1 MPVINPS
8 HENSRLMRA
17 SLSIPLCVLILAS
30 LLFWQLQGEVAGKS
44 ALLGGLIAFL
54 PALYFC
60 LKTIGF
66 RQSLEA
72 RQIVRSFY
80 RAEASK
86 LILAAALFALV
97 FAKVKP
103 LDAAVLFAVFFCT
116 QLSGS
121 FAPLFIKTAIA
132 SKTSALSKH

>member
-1 MPVINPS
+1 MQTQSQGIES
-8 HENSRLMRA
+8 SRLARV
-17 SLSIPLCVLILAS
+17 LLTTQCCVFVLAC
-30 LLFWQLQGEVAGKS
+30 LLLWQFSGEVAGKS

-60 LKTIGF
+60 LKTLRF
-66 RQSLEA
+66 NPNHEA

-80 RAEASK
+80 RAEAGK

-97 FAKVKP
+97 FAKVKSV
-103 LDAAVLFAVFFCT
+103 DAAVLFAVFFCT

-121 FAPLFIKTAIA
+121 FAPIFIKTAKA
-132 SKTSALSKH
+132 SKA